1 MPQKVESGVSDQ
13 PSTLE
18 AWLEE
23 TTLGAGNRARAAAAR
38 GGTVLGMLS
47 AWRAG
52 CSTRATTKPSMCA
65 PGCVIYDGVAS
76 HVGYSCA
83 WELPPKIRRL
93 VKESGMNL
101 TDAFN
106 KAGICDDPNI
116 GDKGGVLAV
125 VTGERITRPDYT
137 VQAIQMAVVATNPS
151 LYECS
156 PAVPSGI
163 NDPLPNPRFESST
176 RRRPSTTKVESTALP
191 SRIGIG
197 IGAWPRWRPS
207 RARSWSRLHTLH
219 YLT

>member
-13 PSTLE
+13 PST
-18 AWLEE
+18 LEE

-52 CSTRATTKPSMCA
+52 CSTRATTRPSMCA

-76 HVGYSCA
+76 HVCYSCA

-106 KAGICDDPNI
+106 KAQG
-116 GDKGGVLAV
+116 GDL
-125 VTGERITRPDYT
+125 
-137 VQAIQMAVVATNPS
+137 
-151 LYECS
+151 
-156 PAVPSGI
+156 
-163 NDPLPNPRFESST
+163 
-176 RRRPSTTKVESTALP
+176 RRS
-191 SRIGIG
+191 
-197 IGAWPRWRPS
+197 
-207 RARSWSRLHTLH
+207 
-219 YLT
+219 